1 MLQGSILDVIP
12 KLPVIAI
19 IGRPNVGKS
28 TLFNRMTHSRLALVN
43 DEPGVTRDRQY
54 SEVEYLDRQFL
65 VVDTGGVE
73 EVPVN
78 EIEKAIYKQSEEACK
93 EADVIYFVVDGR
105 TGLSPVDNFI
115 ASQVRKL
122 EKPVYVVV
130 NKTDGIDKAT
140 AQADF
145 FGLGFTKVLP
155 IAASQNLGI
164 ETLLEETLALLPEE
178 ETVLEEAE
186 AKEQKLNPKVAIIG
200 RPNVGKSTL
209 MNRMLG
215 HEQVIVCDMPG
226 TTRDSIYIPME
237 RHGKAYTLIDTAGVR
252 KKKKVSDFIEKISAI
267 KTLQAIK
274 EANVVLLV
282 FDAKLG
288 LADQDL
294 TLIDFTIRAGKG
306 LVICANK
313 WDGMTEDDKQQ
324 VKTTLNYRLK
334 FAKFAST
341 HYISALHGTGV
352 GHLFAEIDK
361 VYQSAMLPF
370 STSHLSK
377 LLENAIEAN
386 PPPLVKGRRIKLRY
400 AHCGGHNPP
409 TIVIHG
415 NQTDNLP
422 QTYQKYLSNFFLKAL
437 NLSGTPVK
445 VVCKSGDNP
454 YAGKRN
460 LLTKRQ
466 IIKKKR
472 LMKHVKKK
480 AKS

>member
-1 MLQGSILDVIP
+1 
-12 KLPVIAI
+12 
-19 IGRPNVGKS
+19 
-28 TLFNRMTHSRLALVN
+28 VN
-43 DEPGVTRDRQY
+43 DDPGVTRDRQY

-65 VVDTGGVE
+65 VVDTGGIE

-105 TGLSPVDNFI
+105 SGLTPVDDFI
-115 ASQVRKL
+115 ATQVRKL

-130 NKTDGIDKAT
+130 NKTDGLDKT
-140 AQADF
+140 AALTDF
-145 FGLGFTKVLP
+145 YALGFAKILP
-155 IAASQNLGI
+155 VAASQNLGI
-164 ETLLEETLALLPEE
+164 ESLLEETLELFPEE
-178 ETVLEEAE
+178 EELVVEEE
-186 AKEQKLNPKVAIIG
+186 VPSEEQKLNPKVAIIG

-237 RHGKAYTLIDTAGVR
+237 RHGKSYTLIDTAGVR

-274 EANVVLLV
+274 EANVVLLI
-282 FDAKLG
+282 FDARLG
-288 LADQDL
+288 LSDQDL

-313 WDGMTEDDKQQ
+313 WDGMTEDDRKE
-324 VKTTLNYRLK
+324 VKATLSYRLR
-334 FAKFAST
+334 FAKFASV

-352 GHLFAEIDK
+352 GLLFKEIDK

-370 STSHLSK
+370 STSHLTK

-386 PPPLVKGRRIKLRY
+386 PPPLVKSRRIKLRY

-415 NQTDNLP
+415 NQTDNIP

-460 LLTKRQ
+460 ILTKRQ
-466 IIKKKR
+466 IFKKQR